1 MGALFHRSKVTRRS
15 QCSCFELESRR
26 IHCCLLETFAT
37 VFLDSILAAL
47 DFTQDRLILPFLCHL
62 FNKKNKTFNNITV
75 QREKEPQG
83 ASRSAFSLIPTWYS
97 DTIHHTLLMEPFF
110 ETIWALEG
118 SHSTSWSR
126 SFYAVCRTWR
136 HLITHVGRALLF
148 FVSHFFSSYAFHFRY
163 KKLCLEDDDH
173 LLLRRNEAEF
183 NQKIDAH

>member
-83 ASRSAFSLIPTWYS
+83 AHSVWFQHDTVIPYIMPYSWNLFWDHLSIGRVSFNVVKSFFLRCLSDVTSPHHTRGPSFAVFRVTLFFFICISFSLQKAMLGRWRSSPPT
-97 DTIHHTLLMEPFF
+97 
-110 ETIWALEG
+110 
-118 SHSTSWSR
+118 
-126 SFYAVCRTWR
+126 
-136 HLITHVGRALLF
+136 
-148 FVSHFFSSYAFHFRY
+148 
-163 KKLCLEDDDH
+163 
-173 LLLRRNEAEF
+173 
-183 NQKIDAH
+183 

>member
-37 VFLDSILAAL
+37 VFLDSILAVL
-47 DFTQDRLILPFLCHL
+47 DFTQDRLILTFCLSHL
-62 FNKKNKTFNNITV
+62 FNKKTKPSHLAL
-75 QREKEPQG
+75 QHHSAARKG

-97 DTIHHTLLMEPFF
+97 DTIHHALLMEPFF

-118 SHSTSWSR
+118 SHSTSWNR

-148 FVSHFFSSYAFHFRY
+148 FVSHFFSSCISFWYVQSYACWKMTIFSS
-163 KKLCLEDDDH
+163 
-173 LLLRRNEAEF
+173 
-183 NQKIDAH
+183 

>member
-1 MGALFHRSKVTRRS
+1 MFRAWIEKNTLLPPGNF
-15 QCSCFELESRR
+15 CNR
-26 IHCCLLETFAT
+26 IFRLDIGCAGLHTISLDPNFCLY
-37 VFLDSILAAL
+37 
-47 DFTQDRLILPFLCHL
+47 RLLKQKI
-62 FNKKNKTFNNITV
+62 KTFNITV

-118 SHSTSWSR
+118 SHSTSWNR

-148 FVSHFFSSYAFHFRY
+148 FVSHFFSSFVTKSYA
-163 KKLCLEDDDH
+163 CLEDDD
-173 LLLRRNEAEF
+173 LLLLDMKLNLNRRSMLMYVLRSW
-183 NQKIDAH
+183 